1 MPTPDFVLDLRA
13 KIGHDLLWL
22 TGVTAVVLRDTPS
35 GDREVLLVKRAD
47 NGAWTPVTGI
57 VDPGEQPAAAAA
69 REALEEADVVAA
81 PEALKAVRSLPP
93 MQYANGD
100 RSQYLDLTFR
110 FRYVSGEPCPA
121 DGENSEAA
129 WFPLTAMPPMSA
141 DMTARVQAALE
152 PGNDCHFQA

>member
-22 TGVTAVVLRDTPS
+22 TGVTAVVLRDTAA
-35 GDREVLLVKRAD
+35 GGREVLLVKRAD

-57 VDPGEQPAAAAA
+57 VDPGEQPATAAA
-69 REALEEADVVAA
+69 REVLEEADIVAV
-81 PEALKAVRSLPP
+81 PEALKSVGSHPP

-110 FRYVSGEPCPA
+110 FRYVSGEPYPA
-121 DGENSEAA
+121 DGENTEAE
-129 WFPLTAMPPMSA
+129 WFPLDAMPPMSE
-141 DMTARVQAALE
+141 DMAARVASALE
-152 PGNDCHFQA
+152 PGNGCQFQA